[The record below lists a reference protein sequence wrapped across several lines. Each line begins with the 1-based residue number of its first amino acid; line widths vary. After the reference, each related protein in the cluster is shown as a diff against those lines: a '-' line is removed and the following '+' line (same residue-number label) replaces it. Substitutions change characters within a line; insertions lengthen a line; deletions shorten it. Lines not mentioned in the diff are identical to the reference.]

1 MSSYR
6 CLSAS
11 CADADVVVWSGCEQC
26 VNPGDAGDPA
36 PVPIEP
42 TSGHMRCGDK
52 VIDVGV
58 GKRSV
63 AEVWVSPREIRDFLL
78 GGRRASLVR

>member
-1 MSSYR
+1 MWNRKMRAAGFIGGLAVVFGLWRYR
-6 CLSAS
+6 RTL
-11 CADADVVVWSGCEQC
+11 
-26 VNPGDAGDPA
+26 
-36 PVPIEP
+36 
-42 TSGHMRCGDK
+42 MRVSLCGDK

-58 GKRSV
+58 GKRSG

>member
-1 MSSYR
+1 M
-6 CLSAS
+6 
-11 CADADVVVWSGCEQC
+11 
-26 VNPGDAGDPA
+26 
-36 PVPIEP
+36 PIEP

-58 GKRSV
+58 GKRSG